1 MRLLIE
7 FLIAGVAVFLIVS
20 RTGTD
25 LYLPFFSGVV
35 LELGPLYYVF
45 AMVLIVG
52 FGNAVNLTDGLDGLA
67 TFPVI
72 IASLTFLVIVYL
84 TGNVKFAEYLG
95 IPHVSG
101 AGELAVFAA
110 AIIGACL
117 AFLWFNAP
125 PAAVFMGDTGSLA
138 LGGALATIAVTAQHE
153 LVLVLVGGLF
163 VVEALVGDHPG
174 VLVQAHRQAGVPHGA
189 DPPSFRTIGLARI
202 DRRHPFL
209 DRVDRPCARGTRD
222 LETAVITSRAFAG
235 RRYAVLGLAR
245 SGLATVEALVASGA
259 GVTAW
264 DDREEARDDAMAL
277 GADIGNPLDI
287 DLIGFAGVVVSP
299 GVPLNRHPI
308 AAHAREAHVPVIGD
322 VELFAEARGD
332 LPPHK
337 IVGITGTNGKSTVT
351 ALIHHMLESAGVP
364 SLMGGN
370 IGLPILS
377 RDPLPEGGVYVLE
390 LSSYQID
397 LSHSLACDVAVLTNL
412 SPDHLD
418 RYDGFTG
425 YAASKARLFGLQH
438 RDQVAIV
445 AVDDDPSK
453 MIASRINH
461 RLHRVSGKDI
471 DPVDQ
476 HRWPALQG
484 PHNAQNAVC
493 AIAVCRV
500 LGLNDEQIER
510 GLATYTSLPHRM
522 ELVGEVAGVRW
533 FNDSKAT
540 NAASAAPALAA
551 FPPAPDQRLHWIA
564 GGQAK
569 GDGLAACRPWFGH
582 VKRAYLIGDAM
593 EPFAAEIG
601 DAVPV
606 DRSGDMATAV
616 AHAAAAAKPGD
627 IVLLSPACASFDQFK
642 DYEQRGDVFRGLV
655 QALGA

>member
-1 MRLLIE
+1 
-7 FLIAGVAVFLIVS
+7 
-20 RTGTD
+20 
-25 LYLPFFSGVV
+25 
-35 LELGPLYYVF
+35 
-45 AMVLIVG
+45 
-52 FGNAVNLTDGLDGLA
+52 
-67 TFPVI
+67 
-72 IASLTFLVIVYL
+72 
-84 TGNVKFAEYLG
+84 
-95 IPHVSG
+95 
-101 AGELAVFAA
+101 
-110 AIIGACL
+110 
-117 AFLWFNAP
+117 
-125 PAAVFMGDTGSLA
+125 
-138 LGGALATIAVTAQHE
+138 
-153 LVLVLVGGLF
+153 
-163 VVEALVGDHPG
+163 
-174 VLVQAHRQAGVPHGA
+174 
-189 DPPSFRTIGLARI
+189 
-202 DRRHPFL
+202 
-209 DRVDRPCARGTRD
+209 
-222 LETAVITSRAFAG
+222 VITSRAFAG

-245 SGLATVEALVASGA
+245 SGLATVAALVASGA

-322 VELFAEARGD
+322 VELFAEARGE

-337 IVGITGTNGKSTVT
+337 VVGITGTNGKSTVT
-351 ALIHHMLESAGVP
+351 ALIHHMLDSAGVP

-418 RYDGFTG
+418 RYDGFAG
-425 YAASKARLFGLQH
+425 YAASKARLFSLQH
-438 RDQVAIV
+438 QDQVAIV

-453 MIASRINH
+453 MIAGRINH

-476 HRWPALQG
+476 ARWPALQG

-500 LGLNDEQIER
+500 LGLNDEAIER
-510 GLATYTSLPHRM
+510 GLATFRSLPHRM
-522 ELVGEVAGVRW
+522 ELVGEARGARW
-533 FNDSKAT
+533 YNDSKAT

-582 VKRAYLIGDAM
+582 VKQAYLIGEAM
-593 EPFAAEIG
+593 ESFSAEIG
-601 DAVPV
+601 DAIAVQ
-606 DRSGDMATAV
+606 RSGDMATAV
-616 AHAAAAAKPGD
+616 AQAAAAVRPGD
-627 IVLLSPACASFDQFK
+627 VVLLSPACASFDQFK
-642 DYEQRGDVFRGLV
+642 DYEQRGDTFRALV